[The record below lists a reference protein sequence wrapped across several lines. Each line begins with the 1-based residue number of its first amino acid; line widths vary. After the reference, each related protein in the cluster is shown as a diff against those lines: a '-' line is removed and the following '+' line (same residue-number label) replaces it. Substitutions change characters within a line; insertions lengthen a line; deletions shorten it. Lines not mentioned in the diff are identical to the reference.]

1 MEQVFA
7 ISLQL
12 LHNTWTIWLEVAPWL
27 LGGLILA
34 GVLKVFL
41 PSSVL
46 QRWLGGEGIAPIL
59 KAAVIGTP
67 IPLCSCSVLPAALQL
82 RRSGASKGATMSFL
96 VATPEN
102 GADSIALSYVL
113 LGPVMTILRP
123 VAAIVSAITTGM
135 VVDSVACSSKETDGL
150 SEREVENSSS
160 CCGETGCCARNA
172 QNTEARTWRKAAL
185 EIADTALDLFDDM
198 AGWLAVGI
206 VVAGVLE
213 TLVPPNGLSALGSG
227 LGPMLMVAVVSVP
240 MYICAT
246 ASTPIAASMLAAGVS
261 PGTVLVFLLAG
272 PATNFASAAI
282 LRKEF
287 GLRVTSA
294 YLAGVVGS
302 SLALGMATDLLFR
315 GMNLHVSEQLAATGE
330 ILPGWISTPIAI
342 AVGLLAARSLRPLI
356 WRGK

>member
-1 MEQVFA
+1 MEQILA
-7 ISLQL
+7 TSLRL
-12 LHNTWTIWLEVAPWL
+12 LENTWTIWLEVAPWL

-41 PSSVL
+41 PARVL

-113 LGPVMTILRP
+113 LGPVMTIVRP
-123 VAAIVSAITTGM
+123 VAAIVSAVTTGM
-135 VVDSVACSSKETDGL
+135 VADSVARLSKQTDDRPE
-150 SEREVENSSS
+150 SDVENLSS
-160 CCGETGCCARNA
+160 CCGDTGCCKLEA
-172 QNTEARTWRKAAL
+172 QNSESRTWRKAAS
-185 EIADTALDLFDDM
+185 AVAHTALDLLNDM

-213 TLVPPNGLSALGSG
+213 TFVPPNGLSALGSG
-227 LGPMLMVAVVSVP
+227 LGPMLVVAAASVP

-287 GLRVTSA
+287 GLRVTSPIW
-294 YLAGVVGS
+294 S
-302 SLALGMATDLLFR
+302 
-315 GMNLHVSEQLAATGE
+315 
-330 ILPGWISTPIAI
+330 GWWE
-342 AVGLLAARSLRPLI
+342 ARWCWA
-356 WRGK
+356 WRRTCCFAE